1 MCITCGIPGSCP
13 ATALIWAAIRPRQII
28 LALLYLIMSALAAA
42 RPLREETITVGASIG
57 VALSGGGVLV
67 VDRAEPRFGAKPRAW
82 CAQYARAANTDQFWR
97 GADRRAYVVET
108 TLDRAV
114 AKRWIAAAEAHGW
127 TTTRHHRHPTRDV
140 PVSLLDVGAAVFQF
154 LERDVISAVAGV
166 YGLDAKRLS
175 LNDCFLVKYD
185 RDHPGLE
192 THVDGSEYSFSL
204 PLNDG
209 FVGGGTFLEY
219 LASSVRPRVGEAL
232 VHPGDLRHGGAPV
245 LQGVRYVLV
254 GFLKYK

>member
-1 MCITCGIPGSCP
+1 
-13 ATALIWAAIRPRQII
+13 
-28 LALLYLIMSALAAA
+28 MSALAAA
-42 RPLREETITVGASIG
+42 RPLLREETITVGASIG

-67 VDRAEPRFGAKPRAW
+67 VDRAEPKYGAKPRAW
-82 CAQYARAANTDQFWR
+82 CAQHARAAKTDQFWR
-97 GADRRAYVVET
+97 GVDRRAYVVET
-108 TLDRAV
+108 ALDRAV
-114 AKRWIAAAEAHGW
+114 AKRWIAAAEGRAETQGW
-127 TTTRHHRHPTRDV
+127 ATTRHHRHPTRDV
-140 PVSLLDVGAAVFQF
+140 PVSLLDVGAAAFEF

-166 YGLDAKRLS
+166 YGLDPKRLS

-192 THVDGSEYSFSL
+192 AHVDGSEYSFSL

-209 FVGGGTFLEY
+209 FGGGGTFFEY
-219 LASSVRPRVGEAL
+219 LGASVRPRVGEAL

-245 LQGVRYVLV
+245 VRGVRYVLV

>member
-1 MCITCGIPGSCP
+1 
-13 ATALIWAAIRPRQII
+13 
-28 LALLYLIMSALAAA
+28 MSALAAA
-42 RPLREETITVGASIG
+42 RPLLREETITVGASIG

-67 VDRAEPRFGAKPRAW
+67 VDRAEPKFGAKPRAW
-82 CAQYARAANTDQFWR
+82 CAQHARAAITNECWR
-97 GADRRAYVVET
+97 GVDRRAYVVET
-108 TLDRAV
+108 TLNLDA

-127 TTTRHHRHPTRDV
+127 TTMRHHRHPTRDV
-140 PVSLLDVGAAVFQF
+140 PVSLLDVGAAVFEF

-204 PLNDG
+204 ALNDG
-209 FVGGGTFLEY
+209 FSGGGTFLEY
-219 LASSVRPRVGEAL
+219 LGASVRPRVGEAL
-232 VHPGDLRHGGAPV
+232 VHPGNLKHGGAPV
-245 LQGVRYVLV
+245 VQGVRYVLV

>member
-1 MCITCGIPGSCP
+1 
-13 ATALIWAAIRPRQII
+13 
-28 LALLYLIMSALAAA
+28 MSALAAA
-42 RPLREETITVGASIG
+42 RPLLREETITVGASIG

-67 VDRAEPRFGAKPRAW
+67 VDRAEPKYGAKPRAW
-82 CAQYARAANTDQFWR
+82 CAQHARAANTDQCWR
-97 GADRRAYVVET
+97 GVDRRAYVVET

-127 TTTRHHRHPTRDV
+127 TTMRHHRHPTRDV
-140 PVSLLDVGAAVFQF
+140 PVSLLDDVGAAVFEF

-175 LNDCFLVKYD
+175 PNDCFLVKYD

-209 FVGGGTFLEY
+209 FGGGGTFFEY
-219 LASSVRPRVGEAL
+219 LGSSVRPRVGEAL

-245 LQGVRYVLV
+245 VRGVRYVLV

>member
-1 MCITCGIPGSCP
+1 
-13 ATALIWAAIRPRQII
+13 
-28 LALLYLIMSALAAA
+28 MSTLAAA

-67 VDRAEPRFGAKPRAW
+67 VDRAEPKYGAKPRAW
-82 CAQYARAANTDQFWR
+82 CTLHARAAITNERWR
-97 GADRRAYVVET
+97 GVDRRAYVVET
-108 TLDRAV
+108 ALDLDTAT
-114 AKRWIAAAEAHGW
+114 RWIAAAEARAKTQGW
-127 TTTRHHRHPTRDV
+127 ATTRHHRHPTRDV

-154 LERDVISAVAGV
+154 LERGVVPAVAGV
-166 YGLDAKRLS
+166 YGLDPKRLS

-209 FVGGGTFLEY
+209 FGGGGTFFQY
-219 LASSVRPRVGEAL
+219 LGSSVRPRVGEAL

-245 LQGVRYVLV
+245 VRGVRYVLV